1 MRDDIPAKR
10 SKTTGVPNYHVN
22 TAKLQGY
29 ILYEIEEILKG
40 FGKSVTDFGLQLPPK
55 HLLLKLNHDQKKI
68 YDIIISASV
77 TNQQELLF
85 VYGHSGTDK
94 TFLWKTVISSLRAQC
109 KIVLV
114 VASSSIASLLLP
126 VENLLVE
133 ADLIIYDE
141 APMNDK
147 RCFETLDRTLRDL
160 MKAPN
165 LLFGGK
171 TIVLGGD
178 FRQTLPVKKGAA
190 KEELIAASIAESH
203 LWWNFKIC
211 TLTENMRLL
220 RSDLTSEKRQRSEAF
235 AKWLLDVGNGEIG
248 EPDKE
253 DDQDISWIA
262 ILPDYLVSADE
273 TRLSQLIDFIY
284 GDKTLKTSTAGAL
297 QEKVIACPKNKT
309 EYVVNAKILSDI
321 EGQSRTYLS
330 NDVAIPMGKET
341 SETELLYPM
350 EYLNTITFSGFPPHE
365 LELKAGSL
373 IMLL

>member
-55 HLLLKLNHDQKKI
+55 HLRKDLENKLLMEEKNYNRDLLKEDTAQSVLKLNHDQKKI

-94 TFLWKTVISSLRAQC
+94 TFLWKTVISSLRAQG

-114 VASSSIASLLLP
+114 VASSGIASLLLP

-178 FRQTLPVKKGAA
+178 FRQTLPVKKGAT

-211 TLTENMRLL
+211 TLKENMRLL
-220 RSDLTSEKRQRSEAF
+220 RPDLTSEKRQRSEAF
-235 AKWLLDVGNGEIG
+235 AKWLLDVGNGKIG

-297 QEKVIACPKNKT
+297 QEKV
-309 EYVVNAKILSDI
+309 
-321 EGQSRTYLS
+321 
-330 NDVAIPMGKET
+330 
-341 SETELLYPM
+341 
-350 EYLNTITFSGFPPHE
+350 
-365 LELKAGSL
+365 KAEH
-373 IMLL
+373 I